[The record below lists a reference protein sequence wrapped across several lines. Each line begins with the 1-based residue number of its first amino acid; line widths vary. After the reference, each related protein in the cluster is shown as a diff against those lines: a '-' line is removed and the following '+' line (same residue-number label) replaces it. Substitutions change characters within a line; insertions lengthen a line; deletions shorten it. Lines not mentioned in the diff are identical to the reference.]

1 MCGIIGEISN
11 KIEIEKFIK
20 MRDTL
25 SHRGP
30 DDEGL
35 FINDSNQ
42 VALGHRRLSII
53 DLTKAGKQPMSNEDG
68 TIWITYNGEIYNF
81 KLIRRELIE
90 KGHIFKS
97 KTDTE
102 VIIHGYE
109 EWDVDI
115 LKKLNGMFAFG
126 IWDDNKKR
134 LFLARDRVGIK
145 PLYYFYDEKRFI
157 FASEIK
163 AIVKDEKIKR
173 EIHPD
178 AIKYYFTLGYI
189 PNPLSIWKKIKKLPQ
204 GCYLIYNLEKKLEI
218 SNYWEIKLKNET
230 DNIKNIIKKI
240 EQYLEKSVEFR
251 LISDVPIGVLLSG
264 GIDSSLITALAY
276 KKDSKLTSYS
286 IGIETIIE
294 KDLKYVDIFLESLP
308 ITNKKNILNSNN
320 INDYLDKIL
329 FHYDE
334 PFGISSI
341 FPTFLLME
349 TIYNEKKVI
358 ISGDGGDEVFAG
370 YDWYKLYKKYYF
382 LLPLFQMLNYVFN
395 KFKNKIFQRVYD
407 RFGYTIKIFSSKGL
421 ERYRMIRPYYF
432 NYEELR
438 EILSDK
444 ILDQLEN
451 SNIDYK
457 YGMDIS
463 NSIKKLQFF
472 DFKTFLVDHI
482 LVKVDRA
489 SMAYSIELR
498 VPFLDH
504 NLIEYIFS
512 LPDKIIYRRRKL
524 KYLLKKLSKSL
535 LPKEIIYRSKRGF
548 DAPIEKLGFIQKNI
562 HILKNS
568 KLVNEGFIK
577 KKYIRNVLNTPIHNL
592 EPRIWLI
599 ILLELWYRKWKE

>member
-1 MCGIIGEISN
+1 MCGIIGKISN
-11 KIEIEKFIK
+11 KIDIEKFIK

-81 KLIRRELIE
+81 KTIRRELIE

-97 KTDTE
+97 NTDTE

-126 IWDDNKKR
+126 IWDDNKKI

-204 GCYLIYNLEKKLEI
+204 GCYLIYNLEKELEI
-218 SNYWEIKLKNET
+218 SNYWNLKLKNES
-230 DNIKNIIKKI
+230 DNLKNIIKKI
-240 EQYLEKSVEFR
+240 EQYLEKSIEFR

-294 KDLKYVDIFLESLP
+294 KDLKYVDIFLKSIP
-308 ITNKKNILNSNN
+308 ITNKKNILSSNN

-382 LLPLFQMLNYVFN
+382 LLSLFQILNYVFN
-395 KFKNKIFQRVYD
+395 RFKNKIFRRVYD
-407 RFGYTIKIFSSKGL
+407 RFGNTIKMFSSKGL
-421 ERYRMIRPYYF
+421 ARYRLAHRYYF
-432 NYEELR
+432 KYEELR
-438 EILSDK
+438 EILTDK

-451 SNIDYK
+451 SNIEYK
-457 YGMDIS
+457 YDMDNS
-463 NSIKKLQFF
+463 NSIKRLQFF
-472 DFKTFLVDHI
+472 DFKTFLVDHV

-504 NLIEYIFS
+504 NLIEYILS
-512 LPDKIIYRRRKL
+512 LPDKIIYRRGKL
-524 KYLLKKLSKSL
+524 KYLLKKLSKSF

-568 KLVNEGFIK
+568 ELVNDGFIK

>member
-1 MCGIIGEISN
+1 
-11 KIEIEKFIK
+11 

-25 SHRGP
+25 IHRGP

-53 DLTKAGKQPMSNEDG
+53 DLTRAGKQPMSNENG

-81 KLIRRELIE
+81 ELLRRELIE

-126 IWDDNKKR
+126 IWDNNKKR

-145 PLYYFYDEKRFI
+145 PLYYFYNEKRFI

-178 AIKYYFTLGYI
+178 AIRYYFTLGYI

-230 DNIKNIIKKI
+230 DNLKNIIKKI

-286 IGIETIIE
+286 IGIEPIIK

-320 INDYLDKIL
+320 INDYLEKIL

-370 YDWYKLYKKYYF
+370 YHWYKLYKKYYF
-382 LLPLFQMLNYVFN
+382 LLSLFQIINYVFN

-407 RFGYTIKIFSSKGL
+407 RFGHHIKIFSSKGL
-421 ERYRMIRPYYF
+421 ARYRMIHRYCFKYD
-432 NYEELR
+432 ELR

-444 ILDQLEN
+444 ILGQLEN
-451 SNIDYK
+451 SNIEYK
-457 YGMDIS
+457 YTMDNS
-463 NSIKKLQFF
+463 NSIKRLQFF
-472 DFKTFLVDHI
+472 DFKTFLVDHV

-512 LPDKIIYRRRKL
+512 LHDKIIYRRGKL
-524 KYLLKKLSKSL
+524 KYLLKKLSKSF
-535 LPKEIIYRSKRGF
+535 LPNEIIYRSKRGF
-548 DAPIEKLGFIQKNI
+548 DIPIEKLGFIQKNI

-568 KLVNEGFIK
+568 ELVREGIIK

-592 EPRIWLI
+592 ESRIWMI